1 LARPGRRPACKTA
14 LELDPDAFLA
24 RLYLG
29 WSFLSLRK
37 YEEAI
42 KTFEQ
47 LEKDSR
53 GHHFAKNALAVAYAI
68 TWKFNKARGIINE
81 LKERAAREYVAH
93 TITGLAAAYLDNLDE
108 AFEFLEKAFADRD
121 PLLIAIKHERWV
133 PENLRE
139 DDRFQSLIER
149 VGFPETLVSY

>member
-1 LARPGRRPACKTA
+1 M
-14 LELDPDAFLA
+14 
-24 RLYLG
+24 
-29 WSFLSLRK
+29 
-37 YEEAI
+37 
-42 KTFEQ
+42 
-47 LEKDSR
+47 
-53 GHHFAKNALAVAYAI
+53 
-68 TWKFNKARGIINE
+68 
-81 LKERAAREYVAH
+81 AH